1 MTTAHIEHPE
11 AYASAVK
18 RNILHNA
25 RKTWLANTPRAFE
38 ILEAADEGREYNGN
52 FSVTYK
58 SNFVGS
64 MAYALDTFG
73 KLSPKQSEAV
83 LKGIDARVARKA
95 EWANKQAALD
105 ADRAYVGEVGAKV
118 TLNLT
123 CVHVVSFESSFG
135 TVWINICEDGDKNTI
150 IYKGNAQGFP
160 QKGETATNIASV
172 KEHGVRNGV
181 KQTVIQR
188 PKVVKQLEEE
198 SV

>member
-25 RKTWLANTPRAFE
+25 RKTWLANTPRALE
-38 ILEAADEGREYNGN
+38 ILEASEAGREYVNGN
-52 FSVTYK
+52 VMYK
-58 SNFVGS
+58 DGFMGS
-64 MAYALDTFG
+64 IAYALDAFG
-73 KLSPKQSEAV
+73 KLSPKQAEAV
-83 LKGIDARVARKA
+83 IKGIEARALRKA
-95 EWANKQAALD
+95 EWANQQAALD
-105 ADRAYVGEVGAKV
+105 ADRAYVGAVGAKI

-135 TVWINICEDGDKNTI
+135 TVWINICEDGDKNVI

-160 QKGETATNIASV
+160 DKGETATIIATV

-188 PKVVKQLEEE
+188 PKLVKQLEK
-198 SV
+198 VAV

>member
-25 RKTWLANTPRAFE
+25 RKTWLANNPRALE
-38 ILEAADEGREYNGN
+38 ILEASEAGREYHNGN
-52 FSVTYK
+52 VSYK
-58 SNFVGS
+58 DGFMGS
-64 MAYALDTFG
+64 MAHALDTFG
-73 KLSPKQSEAV
+73 KLSPKQVEAV
-83 LKGIDARVARKA
+83 LKGIDARAARKA

-105 ADRAYVGEVGAKV
+105 ADRAYVGEVGAKI

-135 TVWINICEDGDKNTI
+135 TVWINICEDDNKNVV

-160 QKGETATNIASV
+160 QKGETATIIASV

-188 PKVVKQLEEE
+188 PKVVKQLEE
-198 SV
+198 VAA

>member
-25 RKTWLANTPRAFE
+25 RKTWLANTPRALE
-38 ILEAADEGREYNGN
+38 ILEAVDEGREYNGN
-52 FSVTYK
+52 FSVIYK

-83 LKGIDARVARKA
+83 LKGIDARAARRV
-95 EWANKQAALD
+95 EWADKQAALD

-118 TLNLT
+118 TLHLT
-123 CVHVVSFESSFG
+123 CVHIATYEGSFG
-135 TVWINICEDGDKNTI
+135 TVFINICEDGNKNTI
-150 IYKGNAQGFP
+150 IYKGYAQGFP
-160 QKGETATNIASV
+160 QKGETATIVATV

-188 PKVVKQLEEE
+188 PKLIKQLEE
-198 SV
+198 VTA